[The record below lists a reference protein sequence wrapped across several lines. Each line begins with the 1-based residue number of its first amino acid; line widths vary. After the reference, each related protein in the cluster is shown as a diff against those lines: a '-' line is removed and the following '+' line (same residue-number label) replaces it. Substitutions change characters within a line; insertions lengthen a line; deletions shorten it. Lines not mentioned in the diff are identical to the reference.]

1 MALEKAGSE
10 PIIEITVGGGTDLS
24 KFCIFCRWTSMVNGG
39 YALYARFVDPN
50 LSAFQS
56 ITNEKYLM
64 DARKEPLEVKWKFKW
79 TVMQGQPKE
88 TEERTGFLTDLD
100 AKIPP
105 GSQTAGYF
113 EFIAIDPPTWHLNKG
128 DGDGSVWE
136 GEVSTVIKDVIGQY
150 APGIEPDIG
159 KSDDNKKNQW
169 WMHRQDPKTFIMS
182 LLDWS
187 ASVTKKQTQWV
198 VASVDKKIV
207 IKEQAELES
216 DFFGEYA
223 VNSSGNAAEN
233 VLKWHVLEQNYLSNL
248 QTVLNT
254 AGISAV
260 SGLYCDQNNE
270 PTKDKVQVRDDRTS
284 NKKNVDIEADQ
295 GFSKP
300 DNTDL
305 GWTFVMGIP
314 EDSAGL
320 VGKKYQDYIDGRPRA
335 TFLNMLNMLMRMQIT
350 VAGNPKV
357 HDSSKLGVSTVNLQ
371 WVDVDGAPFAFNGKW
386 LVYGFEHYF
395 TTDRQWY
402 TNLYI
407 ARLDQ
412 DADAKKVG

>member
-1 MALEKAGSE
+1 MVEQSGSE
-10 PIIEITVGGGTDLS
+10 PVIEITIGGGEDLS
-24 KFCIFCRWTSMVNGG
+24 QNCILARWYSMVNGG
-39 YALYARFVDPN
+39 YALYARFLDVGF
-50 LSAFQS
+50 AKFQN
-56 ITNEKYLM
+56 ITNEKYLKE
-64 DARKEPLEVKWKFKW
+64 ARKEPLEVKWKFKF
-79 TVMQGQPKE
+79 TVKSGGEKQ
-88 TEERTGFLTDLD
+88 TEERIGFITDLD
-100 AKIPP
+100 SKIRF
-105 GSQTAGYF
+105 GDQSSAYF

-136 GEVSTVIKDVIGQY
+136 GEVSKVIKDVISQY

-159 KSDDNKKNQW
+159 DTDDNKKNQW

-216 DFFGEYA
+216 EFFGDYS
-223 VNSSGNAAEN
+223 VNANVTGAEN
-233 VLKWHVLEQNYLSNL
+233 VKKWHILEQNYLSNL

-260 SGLYCDQNNE
+260 SGLYCDQVNE
-270 PTKDKVQVRDDRTS
+270 PTKDKVQIKDDRTG
-284 NKKNVDIEADQ
+284 NKKNVDIESDQ

-300 DNTDL
+300 DKTDL
-305 GWTFVMGIP
+305 GWTFIMGIP

-357 HDSSKLGVSTVNLQ
+357 HDSSKLGVSTINLQ
-371 WVDVDGAPFAFNGKW
+371 WVEDSGAPFAFNGKW

-412 DADAKKVG
+412 DADSKKVG